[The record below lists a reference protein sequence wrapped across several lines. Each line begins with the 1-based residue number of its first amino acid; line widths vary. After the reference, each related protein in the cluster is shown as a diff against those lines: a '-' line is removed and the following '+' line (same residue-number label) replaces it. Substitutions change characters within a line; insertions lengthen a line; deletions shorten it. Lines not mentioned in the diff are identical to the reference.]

1 MDKEQITNDLYM
13 ILDEYGETVHAFAQE
28 LREGKENLCDEAT
41 ACYARELFSGL
52 KSVLIDAGMLEGED
66 GFAYEDGGGSMRG
79 SMRGGMRGSRDEGGS
94 MRQGRTRTGRFK
106 RAYDG
111 ESGDLKAQMQE
122 IINRVP
128 DSQTRMDMQRM
139 MDQMQSRL

>member
-1 MDKEQITNDLYM
+1 MDKEQITNDLDM
-13 ILDEYGETVHAFAQE
+13 ILEEYGETVHAFAQA
-28 LREGKENLCDEAT
+28 LREEKENLCDEGT

-79 SMRGGMRGSRDEGGS
+79 SMRGSRDEGGS
-94 MRQGRTRTGRFK
+94 MRQSRTRTGRFK

-139 MDQMQSRL
+139 MDQMQSRM